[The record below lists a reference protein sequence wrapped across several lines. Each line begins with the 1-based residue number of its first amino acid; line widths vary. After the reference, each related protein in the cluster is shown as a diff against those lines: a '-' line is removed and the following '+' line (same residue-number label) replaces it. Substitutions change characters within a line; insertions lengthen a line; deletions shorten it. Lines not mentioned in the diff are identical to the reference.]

1 MQYPMCQL
9 LHSDFP
15 AARSVSLRVTASN
28 ARPTSTDK
36 AANSTA
42 STDFLGLITTSTR
55 ARSSNS
61 TRLRTASRI
70 RRLIRF
76 RWTAPPNARP
86 TVMPTRGPGDP
97 SFRSAGVS
105 KKNTVK
111 FPENCR
117 LPFSYTRLKSA
128 CFNKRTDF
136 GNLATWGG
144 CVAAQSF
151 GAARQATPEFELIR
165 GIPVSRTR
173 VCGPL
178 RDGETKRPARSWFSF
193 GYGNRAS
200 SRDGDGSVGK
210 CASACEYCA
219 PNSAN

>member
-1 MQYPMCQL
+1 M
-9 LHSDFP
+9 
-15 AARSVSLRVTASN
+15 
-28 ARPTSTDK
+28 
-36 AANSTA
+36 
-42 STDFLGLITTSTR
+42 
-55 ARSSNS
+55 
-61 TRLRTASRI
+61 RLRTASRI

-76 RWTAPPNARP
+76 RCTAPPNALP
-86 TVMPTRGPGDP
+86 TVMPTRGPGDTP
-97 SFRSAGVS
+97 FRSAGVD

-136 GNLATWGG
+136 GNLATGEIALRPNLSVQPG
-144 CVAAQSF
+144 RPHHNLNS
-151 GAARQATPEFELIR
+151 IR
-165 GIPVSRTR
+165 GIPALRTR